1 MGPIFRRSDDPSNQ
15 NVYKTT
21 ADTAKF
27 AASGYCF
34 SRGSTRIYP
43 CSAHGITDA
52 TNANAI
58 RGGSSAHADAG
69 TATLAAGATDYS
81 TTGPA
86 HPYQFVD
93 NLGPFKVSSYAS
105 ATAIKYDVTQMDGI
119 SKFYTA
125 SDYAKVTLNIYQV
138 IDDADDLPAGSI
150 LLMNGRRYKTA
161 AAQTL
166 ALAKVASPSPRLSL
180 APPT

>member
-1 MGPIFRRSDDPSNQ
+1 MGIAATVTTANTDSLVSGSDLFVSGCPITSMQNQFKMATDQAFLEIFHTECLIDFTQVDNIPVFRRSDDPSNQ

-43 CSAHGITDA
+43 CQYHAITDA
-52 TNANAI
+52 T
-58 RGGSSAHADAG
+58 SAHADAG

-86 HPYQFVD
+86 H
-93 NLGPFKVSSYAS
+93 
-105 ATAIKYDVTQMDGI
+105 
-119 SKFYTA
+119 
-125 SDYAKVTLNIYQV
+125 
-138 IDDADDLPAGSI
+138 
-150 LLMNGRRYKTA
+150 
-161 AAQTL
+161 
-166 ALAKVASPSPRLSL
+166 
-180 APPT
+180 

>member
-1 MGPIFRRSDDPSNQ
+1 MGIAATVTTANTDSLVSGSDLFVSGCPITSMQNQFKMATDQAFLEIFHTECLIDFTQVDNIPIFRRSDDPSNQ

-43 CSAHGITDA
+43 CQYHGITDA
-52 TNANAI
+52 
-58 RGGSSAHADAG
+58 SSANADAG

-86 HPYQFVD
+86 H
-93 NLGPFKVSSYAS
+93 
-105 ATAIKYDVTQMDGI
+105 
-119 SKFYTA
+119 
-125 SDYAKVTLNIYQV
+125 
-138 IDDADDLPAGSI
+138 
-150 LLMNGRRYKTA
+150 
-161 AAQTL
+161 
-166 ALAKVASPSPRLSL
+166 
-180 APPT
+180 